1 MLLSEL
7 LRDVEYSGTI
17 KDMEIKNVTCD
28 SRQVEPGS
36 VFVCVKG
43 GTSDGHEYARAAKR
57 SGASWIIAERDTGIE
72 EQVLVP
78 DSRTAYAIMCAN
90 INGRPAEK
98 MKLIGVITK
107 IIFNII
113 FNI

>member
-36 VFVCVKG
+36 VFVCVK
-43 GTSDGHEYARAAKR
+43 AAQATVTNMPVRQNAAELRGLLRNAIPELR
-57 SGASWIIAERDTGIE
+57 SRCWCRIPERHT
-72 EQVLVP
+72 LL
-78 DSRTAYAIMCAN
+78 CAQ
-90 INGRPAEK
+90 
-98 MKLIGVITK
+98 T
-107 IIFNII
+107 
-113 FNI
+113 